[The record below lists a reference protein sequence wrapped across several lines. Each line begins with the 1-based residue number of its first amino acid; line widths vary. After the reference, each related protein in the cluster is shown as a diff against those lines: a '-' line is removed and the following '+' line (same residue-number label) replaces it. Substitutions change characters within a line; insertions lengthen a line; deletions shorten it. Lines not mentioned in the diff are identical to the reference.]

1 MLDSNKVRDMLTTEQ
16 IIDLCCYLQGDSTYF
31 FDAYGHPIFN
41 TCLDHKNGDSWKL
54 YYYPETK
61 LFHAYT
67 RGESYDLF
75 ELVRRA
81 KEFDEFYD
89 AYRFVV
95 DYFKIKDDGSSQ
107 KAASLTDD
115 WNIFQTIQ
123 DYSKERDTSQNKTV
137 QENLLE
143 YFYPLAAP
151 WEWQKEHITPEVMR
165 YYGIRVDSAL
175 HKIIIP
181 HRDIDGNL
189 IGIRGRTY
197 DPFELEE
204 GKKYMPVFIQGEM
217 YNHML
222 GKNLFGLYE
231 NKETIKKIKK
241 VLIVESEKAVMQCA
255 SYYGVDNC
263 FCVATCGSSLSQDQI
278 NLIMQLGVT
287 EVILGYDREF
297 QGHYGDPDTD
307 KYEEKLIKT
316 VKPLT
321 LYFNTYIIMDY
332 DHLTGYKDSPTDCG
346 KEILEKLMKQK
357 RYISPIHAEIKGG
370 KKRGHK
376 L

>member
-16 IIDLCCYLQGDSTYF
+16 IIELCCDLQGNDTYF
-31 FDAYGHPIFN
+31 YDAYGNPIFS
-41 TCLDHKNGDSWKL
+41 TCLDHEGGDSYKL
-54 YYYPETK
+54 YYYPETR
-61 LFHAYT
+61 LFRVYT
-67 RGESYDLF
+67 RGESYDIF
-75 ELVRRA
+75 ELVKRA
-81 KEFDEFYD
+81 KSFNEFIE
-89 AYRFVV
+89 AYKFVV
-95 DYFKIKDDGSSQ
+95 QFFHLKDND
-107 KAASLTDD
+107 KNVEKKTLTND
-115 WNIFQTIQ
+115 WSIFQTIQ
-123 DYSKERDTSQNKTV
+123 DFVKPTGDGKINGAI

-151 WEWQKEHITPEVMR
+151 MEWQKDHISPRVMR

-204 GKKYMPVFIQGEM
+204 GKKYMPVFIQGDM

-231 NKETIKKIKK
+231 NKETIKRIKK

-278 NLIMQLGVT
+278 NLLMQLGIT
-287 EVILGYDREF
+287 ECVLGYDREF
-297 QGHYGDPDTD
+297 KGGFGDPDTEA
-307 KYEEKLIKT
+307 YEQKLLKT

-346 KEILEKLMKQK
+346 KEVLEKLMKQK
-357 RYISPIHAEIKGG
+357 IYVAPIHEEQPRR
-370 KKRGHK
+370 KKK
-376 L
+376 

>member
-16 IIDLCCYLQGDSTYF
+16 IIQLCCDLQGDDTYF
-31 FDAYGHPIFN
+31 YDSYGNLIFC
-41 TCLDHKNGDSWKL
+41 TCLDHPDGNSYKEWYFVD
-54 YYYPETK
+54 TK
-61 LFHAYT
+61 TFRCFT
-67 RGESYDLF
+67 RGESYDVF
-75 ELVRRA
+75 EMVRRA
-81 KEFDEFYD
+81 KGLDEFID

-95 DYFKIKDDGSSQ
+95 KYFNFKDDGTSSEPEQ
-107 KAASLTDD
+107 LTDD

-123 DYSKERDTSQNKTV
+123 DFNKKTEDGKNNGV
-137 QENLLE
+137 IQENLLE

-151 WEWQKEHITPEVMR
+151 QEWQKDHITPDVMR

-181 HRDIDGNL
+181 HRNIDGDL

-197 DPFELEE
+197 DPFELDE
-204 GKKYMPVFIQGEM
+204 GKKYMPVFIQGDM

-222 GKNLFGLYE
+222 GKNLFGLFE
-231 NKETIKKIKK
+231 NRETIRKIKK

-278 NLIMQLGVT
+278 NLIMKLGVT

-297 QGHYGDPDTD
+297 HGRYGDPDTEE
-307 KYEEKLIKT
+307 YEKKLMKV

-346 KEILEKLMKQK
+346 KEVLEKLMKQK
-357 RYISPIHAEIKGG
+357 QYVSPIHEEKVRR
-370 KKRGHK
+370 KKK
-376 L
+376 

>member
-16 IIDLCCYLQGDSTYF
+16 VIQLCCDLQGDDYY
-31 FDAYGHPIFN
+31 DYDVYGNPIFN
-41 TCLDHKNGDSWKL
+41 TCLHHPDGNSWKL
-54 YYYPETK
+54 YYYTDSK
-61 LFHAYT
+61 TFHCFT
-67 RGESYDLF
+67 RGESCDIF
-75 ELVRRA
+75 EIVRRA
-81 KEFDEFYD
+81 KGFDEFIE
-89 AYRFVV
+89 AYRFVI
-95 DYFKIKDDGSSQ
+95 DYFHIKDDGSS
-107 KAASLTDD
+107 ADPTPLTDD
-115 WNIFQTIQ
+115 WNIFQTIA
-123 DYSKERDTSQNKTV
+123 DFKKKTDEV
-137 QENLLE
+137 KGNAPIQENLLE

-151 WEWQKEHITPEVMR
+151 EEWQKDHISPAVMR

-197 DPFELEE
+197 DPFELAE
-204 GKKYMPVFIQGEM
+204 GKKYMPVFIQGDM

-231 NKETIKKIKK
+231 NKETIRRTKK

-263 FCVATCGSSLSQDQI
+263 YCVATCGSSLSQDQI
-278 NLIMQLGVT
+278 NLIIRLGLT

-297 QGHYGDPDTD
+297 EGGLGDPDTEA
-307 KYEEKLIKT
+307 YEQKLLKT
-316 VKPLT
+316 IKPLT

-332 DHLTGYKDSPTDCG
+332 NHLTGYKDSPTDCG
-346 KEILEKLMKQK
+346 KEILEKLMQQK
-357 RYISPIHAEIKGG
+357 IYVAPIHEEKVRR
-370 KKRGHK
+370 KKR
-376 L
+376 

>member
-1 MLDSNKVRDMLTTEQ
+1 MLDSNKVRDMLTVEQ
-16 IIDLCCYLQGDSTYF
+16 IIKLCCELQCDDTYF
-31 FDAYGHPIFN
+31 YDTYGNPIFN
-41 TCLDHKNGDSWKL
+41 TCLHHPDGDSWKL
-54 YYYPETK
+54 YYFVDTK
-61 LFHAYT
+61 TFHCFT
-67 RGESYDLF
+67 RGDSCDIF
-75 ELVRRA
+75 EIVRRA
-81 KEFDEFYD
+81 KGFDDFID

-95 DYFKIKDDGSSQ
+95 NYFNLKDDGSVAE
-107 KAASLTDD
+107 AAPLTDD
-115 WNIFQTIQ
+115 WSIFQTIQ
-123 DYSKERDTSQNKTV
+123 DFNKKADDGKV
-137 QENLLE
+137 NGVIQENLLE
-143 YFYPLAAP
+143 YFFPLAAP
-151 WEWQKEHITPEVMR
+151 VEWQKDHISPEVMR

-181 HRDIDGNL
+181 HRNINGEL

-204 GKKYMPVFIQGEM
+204 GKKYMPVFIQGDM

-231 NKETIKKIKK
+231 NQETIRKIKK

-278 NLIMQLGVT
+278 NLILQLGVT
-287 EVILGYDREF
+287 EVILGYDREY
-297 QGHYGDPDTD
+297 QGHFGDPDTEE
-307 KYEEKLIKT
+307 YEKKLIKT

-346 KEILEKLMKQK
+346 KEVLEELMHKK
-357 RYISPIHAEIKGG
+357 IYVAPIHEEKVKRR
-370 KKRGHK
+370 KKK
-376 L
+376 

>member
-16 IIDLCCYLQGDSTYF
+16 VIQLCCELQGDDTYF
-31 FDAYGHPIFN
+31 YDAYEHPIFN
-41 TCLDHKNGDSWKL
+41 TCLDHETGDSFKL

-61 LFHAYT
+61 LFHVYT
-67 RGESYDLF
+67 RGESYDIF
-75 ELVRRA
+75 ELVKRA
-81 KEFDEFYD
+81 KKFDEFID
-89 AYRFVV
+89 AYKFIVQ
-95 DYFKIKDDGSSQ
+95 FFHLKDDGSSDNI
-107 KAASLTDD
+107 KPLTDD
-115 WNIFQTIQ
+115 WNIFQTIE
-123 DYSKERDTSQNKTV
+123 DFNKKTGDGKNNGAI

-151 WEWQKEHITPEVMR
+151 IEWQKDHISPEVMR

-181 HRDIDGNL
+181 HRNINGEL

-197 DPFELEE
+197 DPFELAE
-204 GKKYMPVFIQGEM
+204 GKKYMPVFIQGDM

-231 NKETIKKIKK
+231 NKETIKRIKK

-278 NLIMQLGVT
+278 NLLMQLGIT
-287 EVILGYDREF
+287 ECILGYDREF
-297 QGHYGDPDTD
+297 EGGFGDPDTEA
-307 KYEEKLIKT
+307 YEQKLLKT

-332 DHLTGYKDSPTDCG
+332 EHLTGYKDSPTDCG
-346 KEILEKLMKQK
+346 REVLEKLMKQK
-357 RYISPIHAEIKGG
+357 IYVAPIHEENKRR
-370 KKRGHK
+370 KKK
-376 L
+376 

>member
-1 MLDSNKVRDMLTTEQ
+1 MLDSNKVRDLLTTEQ
-16 IIDLCCYLQGDSTYF
+16 IIQICCDLQNDNTYF
-31 FDAYGHPIFN
+31 FDTYGNPIFN
-41 TCLDHKNGDSWKL
+41 TCLDHPDGDSFKL

-61 LFHAYT
+61 LFYVYT

-81 KEFDEFYD
+81 KGFEEFIE

-95 DYFKIKDDGSSQ
+95 DYFKLKDDGATVE
-107 KAASLTDD
+107 KKPLTDD
-115 WNIFQTIQ
+115 WGIFQTIE
-123 DYSKERDTSQNKTV
+123 DFKENPAEKKENQEI

-143 YFYPLAAP
+143 YFFPLAAP
-151 WEWQKEHITPEVMR
+151 KEWQKDHITPEVMR

-181 HRDIDGNL
+181 HRNIDGKL

-197 DPFELEE
+197 DPFELDE
-204 GKKYMPVFIQGEM
+204 GKKYMPVFIQGVM

-231 NKETIKKIKK
+231 NRETIKKIKK

-297 QGHYGDPDTD
+297 QGHFGDPDTEE
-307 KYEEKLIKT
+307 YEQKLLKT

-346 KEILEKLMKQK
+346 KEVLEKLMKQK
-357 RYISPIHAEIKGG
+357 IYVPPVHEQARKRR
-370 KKRGHK
+370 KK
-376 L
+376 

>member
-1 MLDSNKVRDMLTTEQ
+1 MLDSNKVREMLTTEQ
-16 IIDLCCYLQGDSTYF
+16 VIQLCCELQGDDTYF
-31 FDAYGHPIFN
+31 YDTYGNPIFN
-41 TCLDHKNGDSWKL
+41 TCLHHPDGDSYKL
-54 YYYPETK
+54 YYFVDTK
-61 LFHAYT
+61 TFHCFT
-67 RGESYDLF
+67 RGDSCDIF
-75 ELVRRA
+75 EIVRRA
-81 KEFDEFYD
+81 KGFDEFIE
-89 AYRFVV
+89 AYRFVI
-95 DYFKIKDDGSSQ
+95 DYFKIKDDGSTTEH
-107 KAASLTDD
+107 KPLTDD
-115 WNIFQTIQ
+115 WNIFQTMEDFAKQ
-123 DYSKERDTSQNKTV
+123 TTDGKTNEEIH
-137 QENLLE
+137 ENLLE

-151 WEWQKEHITPEVMR
+151 EEWQKDHITPGVMR

-181 HRDIDGNL
+181 HRNIEGKL

-204 GKKYMPVFIQGEM
+204 GKKYMPVFIQGTM

-231 NKETIKKIKK
+231 NRETIKKIKK

-297 QGHYGDPDTD
+297 EGHFGDPDTD
-307 KYEEKLIKT
+307 AYEQKLLKT

-357 RYISPIHAEIKGG
+357 IYVAPIHEQEKRR
-370 KKRGHK
+370 KKK
-376 L
+376 

>member
-1 MLDSNKVRDMLTTEQ
+1 MLDSNKVRELLTTEQ
-16 IIDLCCYLQGDSTYF
+16 IIQLCHDLQGDDTELY
-31 FDAYGHPIFN
+31 DVYGHPIFC
-41 TCLDHKNGDSWKL
+41 TCLDHPDGNSYKL
-54 YYYPETK
+54 YYYPESK
-61 LFHAYT
+61 LFYVYT
-67 RGESYDLF
+67 RGDSYDIF
-75 ELVRRA
+75 ELVKRA
-81 KEFDEFYD
+81 KGFDEFIE
-89 AYRFVV
+89 AYRFIVN
-95 DYFKIKDDGSSQ
+95 YFHLKDNGQ
-107 KAASLTDD
+107 TEEKRPLTND

-123 DYSKERDTSQNKTV
+123 DFSKQQSNDNKTN
-137 QENLLE
+137 QPISENLLE

-151 WEWQKEHITPEVMR
+151 MEWQKDHISPAVMR

-197 DPFELEE
+197 DPFELAE
-204 GKKYMPVFIQGEM
+204 GKKYMPVFIQGDM

-231 NKETIKKIKK
+231 NKETIRRTKK

-263 FCVATCGSSLSQDQI
+263 YCVATCGSSLSQDQI
-278 NLIMQLGVT
+278 NLIMKLGVT

-297 QGHYGDPDTD
+297 QGGYGDADTEE
-307 KYEEKLIKT
+307 YEKKLLKT

-346 KEILEKLMKQK
+346 KEILEKLLKQK
-357 RYISPIHAEIKGG
+357 IYIAPIHEEKAKRR
-370 KKRGHK
+370 KK
-376 L
+376 

>member
-1 MLDSNKVRDMLTTEQ
+1 MLDSNKVRDMLTADQ
-16 IIDLCCYLQGDSTYF
+16 VIQLCCELQGDDTYF
-31 FDAYGHPIFN
+31 YDAYGNPIFN
-41 TCLDHKNGDSWKL
+41 TCLDHADGDSYKL

-61 LFHAYT
+61 LFHVYT
-67 RGESYDLF
+67 RGESYDIF

-81 KEFDEFYD
+81 KGFEEFIE
-89 AYRFVV
+89 AYKFIV
-95 DYFKIKDDGSSQ
+95 DFFHLKDNGKSTE
-107 KAASLTDD
+107 KKSLTDD
-115 WNIFQTIQ
+115 WNIFQTIE
-123 DYSKERDTSQNKTV
+123 DFNKKTGDGKINGTI

-151 WEWQKEHITPEVMR
+151 VEWQKDHISPQVMR

-181 HRDIDGNL
+181 HRDLTGNL

-204 GKKYMPVFIQGEM
+204 GKKYMPVFIQGDM

-231 NKETIKKIKK
+231 NQETIRKIKK

-297 QGHYGDPDTD
+297 EGGYGDPDTEE
-307 KYEEKLIKT
+307 YEQKLLKT

-357 RYISPIHAEIKGG
+357 QYVAPIHEEKVKRR
-370 KKRGHK
+370 KK
-376 L
+376 

>member
-1 MLDSNKVRDMLTTEQ
+1 MLDSNKVRDLLTIEQ
-16 IIDLCCYLQGDSTYF
+16 VIQLCCELQGDDTYYY
-31 FDAYGHPIFN
+31 DNYGNLIFN
-41 TCLDHKNGDSWKL
+41 TCLDHPSGDSWKEW
-54 YYYPETK
+54 YFIDSKT
-61 LFHAYT
+61 FRCFT
-67 RGESYDLF
+67 RGESYDIF
-75 ELVRRA
+75 EMVRRA
-81 KEFDEFYD
+81 KGLDEFIE

-95 DYFKIKDDGSSQ
+95 NYFHLKDDGTCVEQ
-107 KAASLTDD
+107 QPLTDD
-115 WNIFQTIQ
+115 WSIFQTIQ
-123 DYSKERDTSQNKTV
+123 DFNKKTDDGKTNGAI

-143 YFYPLAAP
+143 YFFPLATP
-151 WEWQKEHITPEVMR
+151 VEWLRDHISPEVMR

-181 HRDIDGNL
+181 HRNVDGEL

-231 NKETIKKIKK
+231 NKDTIRKIKK

-278 NLIMQLGVT
+278 NLILQLGVT

-297 QGHYGDPDTD
+297 HGHFGDPDTEE
-307 KYEEKLIKT
+307 YEKKLIKT

-346 KEILEKLMKQK
+346 KEILEKLMHQK
-357 RYISPIHAEIKGG
+357 IYVAPIHEEKVKRR
-370 KKRGHK
+370 KKK
-376 L
+376 

>member
-1 MLDSNKVRDMLTTEQ
+1 MLDSTKVRNMLTTEQ
-16 IIDLCCYLQGDSTYF
+16 IIQLCCHLQNDDSYF
-31 FDAYGHPIFN
+31 YDAYGHLIFN
-41 TCLDHKNGDSWKL
+41 TCLDHIDGDSWKL

-61 LFHAYT
+61 LFHVYT
-67 RGESYDLF
+67 RGESYDIF

-81 KEFDEFYD
+81 KEFDEFFD
-89 AYRFVV
+89 AYKFVV
-95 DYFKIKDDGSSQ
+95 QFFHLKDTGKNEEIKP
-107 KAASLTDD
+107 LTDD
-115 WNIFQTIQ
+115 WAIFQTIE
-123 DYSKERDTSQNKTV
+123 DFSKTNGEDKQNPSI

-151 WEWQKEHITPEVMR
+151 CEWQKDHITPEVMR

-175 HKIIIP
+175 HKVIIP
-181 HRDIDGNL
+181 HRDIDGHL

-197 DPFELEE
+197 DPFELDE
-204 GKKYMPVFIQGEM
+204 GKKYMPVFIEGDM

-231 NKETIKKIKK
+231 NQETIRRIKKI
-241 VLIVESEKAVMQCA
+241 LIVESEKGVMQCA

-287 EVILGYDREF
+287 EVIIGYDREF
-297 QGHYGDPDTD
+297 EGKFGDPDTEA
-307 KYEEKLIKT
+307 YEQKLLKL

-321 LYFNTYIIMDY
+321 LYFNTYVIMDY
-332 DHLTGYKDSPTDCG
+332 DHLTPYKASCTDCG
-346 KEILEKLMKQK
+346 KEILETLMKQK
-357 RYISPIHAEIKGG
+357 RYIPPIHDNVIRR
-370 KKRGHK
+370 KKK
-376 L
+376 

>member
-1 MLDSNKVRDMLTTEQ
+1 MLDSNKVRELLTTEQ
-16 IIDLCCYLQGDSTYF
+16 VIELCHDLQGDDTELY
-31 FDAYGHPIFN
+31 DVYGHPIFN
-41 TCLDHKNGDSWKL
+41 TCLDHPDGDSFKL
-54 YYYPETK
+54 YYYPESK
-61 LFHAYT
+61 LFYIYT
-67 RGESYDLF
+67 RGESYDIF
-75 ELVRRA
+75 ELVKRA
-81 KEFDEFYD
+81 KGFDEFIE
-89 AYRFVV
+89 AYRFIVN
-95 DYFKIKDDGSSQ
+95 YFHLKDNG
-107 KAASLTDD
+107 KTEEKRPLTND

-123 DYSKERDTSQNKTV
+123 DFTKQRAVDTKVNKPIS
-137 QENLLE
+137 ENLLE

-151 WEWQKEHITPEVMR
+151 MEWQKDHISPAVMR

-204 GKKYMPVFIQGEM
+204 GKKYMPVFIQGDM

-231 NKETIKKIKK
+231 NKETIRRTKK

-255 SYYGVDNC
+255 SYYGVGNC
-263 FCVATCGSSLSQDQI
+263 YCVATCGSSLSQDQI
-278 NLIMQLGVT
+278 NLIMKLGVT

-297 QGHYGDPDTD
+297 QGGYGDADTEE
-307 KYEEKLIKT
+307 YEKKLLKT

-346 KEILEKLMKQK
+346 KEILEKLLKQK
-357 RYISPIHAEIKGG
+357 IYIAPIHEEKAKRR
-370 KKRGHK
+370 KK
-376 L
+376 

>member
-16 IIDLCCYLQGDSTYF
+16 IIQLCCDLQEDDTYF
-31 FDAYGHPIFN
+31 YDAYGNPIFN
-41 TCLDHKNGDSWKL
+41 TCLDHKTGDAWKL
-54 YYYPETK
+54 YYYPETH
-61 LFHAYT
+61 LFHCYT
-67 RGESYDLF
+67 RGESYDIF

-81 KEFDEFYD
+81 KEFEEFID
-89 AYRFVV
+89 AYRFIIA
-95 DYFKIKDDGSSQ
+95 YFNLKDDG
-107 KAASLTDD
+107 KAAEVRTLTDD
-115 WNIFQTIQ
+115 WNIFQTMQ
-123 DYSKERDTSQNKTV
+123 DFDKKVEDGKVNGVV

-151 WEWQKEHITPEVMR
+151 MEWQKDHILPEVMR

-181 HRDIDGNL
+181 HRNIDGEL

-197 DPFELEE
+197 DPFELED
-204 GKKYMPVFIQGEM
+204 GKKYMPVFIQGDM

-231 NKETIKKIKK
+231 NKDTIRKIKK

-278 NLIMQLGVT
+278 NLILQLGVT
-287 EVILGYDREF
+287 EVILGYDREYRGYF
-297 QGHYGDPDTD
+297 GDPDVEE
-307 KYEEKLIKT
+307 YEKKLIKT

-346 KEILEKLMKQK
+346 REVLEKLMHQK
-357 RYISPIHAEIKGG
+357 VYVAPIHEEKIKRR
-370 KKRGHK
+370 KKK
-376 L
+376 